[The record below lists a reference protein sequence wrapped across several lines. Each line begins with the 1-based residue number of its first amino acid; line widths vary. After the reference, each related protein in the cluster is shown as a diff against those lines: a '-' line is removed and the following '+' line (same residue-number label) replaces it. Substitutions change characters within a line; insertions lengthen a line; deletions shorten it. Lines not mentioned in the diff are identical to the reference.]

1 MQYRQEA
8 SGDVFRSE
16 ILVGRV
22 EIPSQSLA
30 PNLSSGAMEV
40 NITWKRRWFWE
51 DTTLRAI
58 PLTNSN
64 GTSNV
69 TGLTVWNH
77 DDAGTGH
84 DNWVD
89 IAAANVTGVIPAPAR
104 LELTLN
110 QDAALYKIC
119 IGHNV
124 QASPSSFSHILEGE
138 NSVGIGSNSSD
149 ANASN
154 GQWRDVSWGTAVSDL
169 QIFQWNLTAAQLAYA
184 AGNYFRVLA
193 RVKDHA
199 AGQFVRV
206 GLWWPTDTPLSRLVA
221 AEEVE
226 MKGLSM
232 EDWGIIQIPPFAL
245 PSSASLAL
253 IVELRAA
260 NSGYCKLDFLQ
271 LTPIDSWRQIRQ
283 VGYTLEDTDTYID
296 EGNGLAY
303 VQDSGGL
310 QYPIIMADGDPIML
324 WPGRNQRLYFL
335 ATGSTTNSMNPAWTF
350 DVKAWYR
357 PRRLTV

>member
-1 MQYRQEA
+1 
-8 SGDVFRSE
+8 
-16 ILVGRV
+16 
-22 EIPSQSLA
+22 
-30 PNLSSGAMEV
+30 
-40 NITWKRRWFWE
+40 
-51 DTTLRAI
+51 
-58 PLTNSN
+58 
-64 GTSNV
+64 
-69 TGLTVWNH
+69 
-77 DDAGTGH
+77 
-84 DNWVD
+84 
-89 IAAANVTGVIPAPAR
+89 
-104 LELTLN
+104 
-110 QDAALYKIC
+110 
-119 IGHNV
+119 
-124 QASPSSFSHILEGE
+124 
-138 NSVGIGSNSSD
+138 
-149 ANASN
+149 
-154 GQWRDVSWGTAVSDL
+154 
-169 QIFQWNLTAAQLAYA
+169 
-184 AGNYFRVLA
+184 
-193 RVKDHA
+193 
-199 AGQFVRV
+199 
-206 GLWWPTDTPLSRLVA
+206 
-221 AEEVE
+221 
-226 MKGLSM
+226 M
-232 EDWGIIQIPPFAL
+232 EDLGIIQIPPFAL